1 MSSRFASIAE
11 LQDRAASY
19 SSASARYYFAPEQKY
34 VWELIPAAKYEG
46 QFGNLSRTIASDQL
60 NLPELPQIVTK
71 VNFSQFG
78 FFIGVKIHL

>member
-11 LQDRAASY
+11 LPR
-19 SSASARYYFAPEQKY
+19 
-34 VWELIPAAKYEG
+34 
-46 QFGNLSRTIASDQL
+46 
-60 NLPELPQIVTK
+60 IVTK